1 MKNEIVV
8 AIDFSLCSIN
18 ALEHAVSIA
27 KLSKSTIVM
36 VFVQNPDKP
45 QRTIYKYSDPID
57 EATKLFEELA
67 ERFQTL
73 LPDSRIIYRIREGK
87 VYKEVVTEA
96 REREAWLI
104 ITGTHGTSG
113 FEELWIGSNAFRI
126 VSNAHCPVITI
137 REGVQVNH
145 ELKRIILP
153 IDHTLE
159 TRQKVPIAAKLAKLV
174 GAEVH
179 VLATYAA
186 ASHEIMV
193 TTNHYAQQAI
203 EYLEK
208 ADVNVVKASIKGKKM
223 LDATIEYARKTEA
236 NLIIIMTEQEASI
249 SNLFMGP
256 YAQQMVN
263 RSPFPVMCV
272 HSKELI
278 RVLTA

>member
-8 AIDFSLCSIN
+8 AVDFSLCSIN

-27 KLSKSTIVM
+27 RLAKSNVVM
-36 VFVQNPDKP
+36 VFVHNAHKP

-67 ERFQTL
+67 ERFQLL
-73 LPDSRIIYRIREGK
+73 LPHSRMIYRIREGK
-87 VYKEVVTEA
+87 VYQEVVTEA

-104 ITGTHGTSG
+104 VAGTHGASG
-113 FEELWIGSNAFRI
+113 FEEMWIGSNAFRI
-126 VSNAHCPVITI
+126 VSNAPCPVVTI
-137 REGVQVNH
+137 REGVHVDRD
-145 ELKRIILP
+145 LKRIVLP

-159 TRQKVPIAAKLAKLV
+159 TRQKVPITSKLAKLF

-179 VLATYAA
+179 VVATYAA
-186 ASHEIMV
+186 STREVMV

-203 EYLEK
+203 DYLLK
-208 ADVNVVKASIKGKKM
+208 AKVKVVKGSVKGKD
-223 LDATIEYARKTEA
+223 LIEGTIEYAQKVEA
-236 NLIIIMTEQEASI
+236 NLIIIMTEQEAKI
-249 SNLFMGP
+249 ANFIMGP